1 MVPVLSVLPRVV
13 QSQFIEQGL
22 YVVAFHPQ
30 FSENGYFFVD
40 YASVRLNGSGVIARF
55 QLDPHS
61 PDHVRLERIAAT
73 EKHILTIEQPSYNNN
88 SGQVAFG
95 PDGLLYVGVGDGG
108 WKAPRDAGQDAS
120 LLLGSILRIDINTKD
135 NVAYKIPANNSLI
148 GKPGRVHQ
156 EIWAHGFHRATSNT
170 SCDVTGNLPVAL
182 YPHPK
187 VGAAPKAHDSGFVC
201 ASAQG
206 LGVANYP
213 GMQGVYLLADWCTG
227 QVFGTGWD
235 GDRWQLEEL
244 IETSLHITAGGQD
257 EAGHVL
263 AVSVKFY
270 DQNENRSDAGRFDSH
285 ADGEANGPCIAR
297 DGLDRGWHCV
307 LSKPEAL
314 SGQLTRPNGG
324 CEDLC
329 RGVQVS

>member
-1 MVPVLSVLPRVV
+1 MVPVLSVLPGVV

-30 FSENGYFFVD
+30 FSENGYFFVH

-88 SGQVAFG
+88 SGQIAFG

-135 NVAYKIPANNSLI
+135 NVAYKMPANNSLI

-182 YPHPK
+182 NPHPK

-206 LGVANYP
+206 LSLRGLASLIIPVYKAFTCSLIGALARFLELA
-213 GMQGVYLLADWCTG
+213 GMGIAGNSRSLLKPRCTLPPAARMRLG
-227 QVFGTGWD
+227 MCL
-235 GDRWQLEEL
+235 R
-244 IETSLHITAGGQD
+244 
-257 EAGHVL
+257 
-263 AVSVKFY
+263 SV
-270 DQNENRSDAGRFDSH
+270 
-285 ADGEANGPCIAR
+285 
-297 DGLDRGWHCV
+297 
-307 LSKPEAL
+307 
-314 SGQLTRPNGG
+314 
-324 CEDLC
+324 
-329 RGVQVS
+329 